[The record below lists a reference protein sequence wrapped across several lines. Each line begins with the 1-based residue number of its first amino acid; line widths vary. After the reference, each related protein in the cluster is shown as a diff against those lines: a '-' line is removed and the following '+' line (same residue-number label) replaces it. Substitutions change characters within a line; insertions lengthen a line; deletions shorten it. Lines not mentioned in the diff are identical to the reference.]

1 MDIEFRT
8 MFRFLRNVL
17 DRWLEVDAFGLAAAL
32 AYYAIFSIAP
42 LLLLSIHLASLFLDR
57 TTAVEALTNELISVI
72 GPAGSDAIK
81 QMLDA
86 AGTAQPEGWAGLIGF
101 AVLLFAATGFVGSL
115 QDALDKIW
123 HSPPRP
129 SGIWAFFRAKL
140 FSFSLILAA
149 AFLLLISLVLSTAM
163 TAVAGRV
170 TSALGL
176 QEGIV
181 ELVVITANFLPAALI
196 FAAIFKYVPSVP
208 VSWKAAIAGGV
219 FTAVL
224 FAVGRFVLAW
234 YLGREAEASAY
245 GAATSLVLLLIWV
258 YYSAQIL
265 FLGAQFSESVQNEGQ
280 RSMYAARADKSS
292 NSSDV
297 SAPVSLSTLAAALA
311 LGFVLGAV
319 TTQQH
324 RGRGG
329 PRGSYSGSVSRL
341 LGRAQA
347 LISGTNLT
355 ALLWLTLEQPEV
367 MRYVELWRLS

>member
-1 MDIEFRT
+1 MGLLKT
-8 MFRFLRNVL
+8 MLHFLRNVF
-17 DRWLEVDAFGLAAAL
+17 DRWLEVDAFSLAATL

-115 QDALDKIW
+115 QEALDKIW
-123 HSPPRP
+123 HAPPRP
-129 SGIWAFFRAKL
+129 SGLWAFIRAKL

-163 TAVAGRV
+163 TAVAGRF

-176 QEGIV
+176 EEGIV
-181 ELVVITANFLPAALI
+181 ELVVVTANFLLAALI

-208 VSWKAAIAGGV
+208 VSWKAAIAGGF

-265 FLGAQFSESVQNEGQ
+265 FLGAQFSESVQNDGR
-280 RSMYAARADKSS
+280 RSMQEAHADAPSSS
-292 NSSDV
+292 NYIA
-297 SAPVSLSTLAAALA
+297 APGNNLSTIAAALG

-319 TTQQH
+319 TTQRR

-329 PRGSYSGSVSRL
+329 PKVSSSGSVLRL
-341 LGRAQA
+341 VGRAQA
-347 LISGTNLT
+347 LLT
-355 ALLWLTLEQPEV
+355 
-367 MRYVELWRLS
+367 